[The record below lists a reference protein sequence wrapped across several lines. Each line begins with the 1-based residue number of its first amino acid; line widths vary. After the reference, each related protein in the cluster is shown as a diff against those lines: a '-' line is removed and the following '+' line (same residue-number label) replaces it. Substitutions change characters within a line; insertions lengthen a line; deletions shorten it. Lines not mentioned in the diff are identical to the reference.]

1 MANTSTFYVSSK
13 DNKIRRTT
21 APSREYFMRDGK
33 KYGKAKYLI
42 EVFGYCHESVA
53 KDVRD
58 MVDASGK
65 SHMFFT
71 IKVQMR

>member
-1 MANTSTFYVSSK
+1 MANTSIFYVSSK

-21 APSREYFMRDGK
+21 APSREYFMRDGT

-42 EVFGYCHESVA
+42 EVFGYCHESIA

-65 SHMFFT
+65 SYMFST
-71 IKVQMR
+71 IKVEMK